1 LIGPFNFRNFTGLIL
16 EIGLKLDLNS
26 VIAALLESR
35 THVETGKE
43 VSVDRKAAKFTCRQK

>member
-1 LIGPFNFRNFTGLIL
+1 LIL